1 MIQYIDGKK
10 LREMFVSGANNL
22 QNHKDLV
29 DKLNVFPVPDGDT
42 GTNMSLTISYAIQE
56 LSKVENDDITDIGKA
71 LSKGSLM
78 GARGNSGV
86 ILSQII
92 RGIAKSIEGKEK
104 LSTQDLAKA
113 LKNGSDTAYKAVI
126 KPIEGTILTVVR
138 ESGDYAVKLAA
149 REKDIVRFM
158 SLLVKESNASLK
170 RTPDLLKNLKDAGV
184 VDSGGKGLVCIY
196 EGMYETLLGNS
207 IVKND
212 RSASSVSSVQVQHNA
227 NISSEDIKFQYCTE
241 FILESDKVEDTTIR
255 DIMLNY
261 GDSLA
266 VVGDDGVIKV
276 HVHTNDPGSVL
287 QEALQYGQL
296 ITTKIENMK
305 LQHENTLL
313 EIGKE
318 SEQVSATVEEKDFG
332 FIATSM
338 GEGLA
343 KIFKDFGVD
352 HVIEGGQTM
361 NPSTEDFMKAIDKI
375 SAKNIFLLPNNGNII
390 MAANQAKELSDR
402 NIIVLPTKNTPQ
414 GFSALVSFNGEASA
428 EENEEAMLEA
438 LKAVKSGQVTFAV
451 RDTVM
456 NEIDVKEGNI
466 IGIAEGN
473 LLAAGEDV
481 EETTVRLVED
491 LVDEDTAIIT
501 LFYGEDVTES
511 QASDLGNI
519 LEAKYEDIDI
529 ELYYGGQPLY
539 YYLISVE

>member
-10 LREMFVSGANNL
+10 LREMFISGANNL

-56 LSKVENDDITDIGKA
+56 LSKVANDDITDIGKS

-92 RGIAKSIEGKEK
+92 RGIAKSIEGKER

-113 LKNGSDTAYKAVI
+113 FKNGSDTAYKAVI

-138 ESGDYAVKLAA
+138 ESGEYAVKLAS

-158 SLLVKESNASLK
+158 SLVVKEANASLS

-196 EGMYETLLGNS
+196 EGMYQTLLGKS
-207 IVKND
+207 ITKSDKSTEV
-212 RSASSVSSVQVQHNA
+212 VSSIPQHNK
-227 NISSEDIKFQYCTE
+227 NISSDDIKFQYCTE
-241 FILESDKVEDTTIR
+241 FILESDKVEDTKIR

-276 HVHTNDPGSVL
+276 HVHTNDPGNVL

-296 ITTKIENMK
+296 LTIKIENMK

-318 SEQVSATVEEKDFG
+318 EQVSATAEEKDFG

-361 NPSTEDFMKAIDKI
+361 NPSTEDFMKAIEKI
-375 SAKNIFLLPNNGNII
+375 NAKNIFILPNNGNII
-390 MAANQAKELSDR
+390 MAANQAKELSEK

-414 GFSALVSFNGEASA
+414 GFSALVSFNGEANA
-428 EENEEAMLEA
+428 EENEESMLEA

-456 NEIDVKEGNI
+456 SGIDVKEGNI
-466 IGIAEGN
+466 IGIAEGD
-473 LLAAGEDV
+473 LLAAGDDV
-481 EETTVRLVED
+481 EETTVRLIED

-511 QASDLGNI
+511 QASDLGNV